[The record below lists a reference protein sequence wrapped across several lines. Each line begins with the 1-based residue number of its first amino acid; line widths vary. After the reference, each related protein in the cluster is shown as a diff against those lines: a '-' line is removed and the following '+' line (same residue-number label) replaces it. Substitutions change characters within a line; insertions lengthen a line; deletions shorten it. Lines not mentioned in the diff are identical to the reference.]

1 MIDIKKTLVKPKDL
15 GFVWP
20 FIEKL
25 LNKSIKRSYGRT
37 STDDLLQECLYGE
50 SHLWIFYE
58 EDKYPE
64 ILGCGITQINDY
76 PSGLRMLN
84 IDHLAGNHHDKWTRE
99 GLRFVEEFAKDSNC
113 DGIEAL
119 GRPGF
124 WNWLKDENYDK
135 IAVAYQK
142 RFLN

>member
-1 MIDIKKTLVKPKDL
+1 MTNIKKTLVKPKDL
-15 GFVWP
+15 GFIWP
-20 FIEKL
+20 FVEKL

-37 STDDLLQECLYGE
+37 STNDLLQECLYGE
-50 SHLWIFYE
+50 SHLWIFFE

-84 IDHLAGNHHDKWTRE
+84 IDHLAGNHQDKWTQE
-99 GLRFVEEFAKDSNC
+99 GLKFVEEFAKDSNC

-124 WNWLKDENYDK
+124 WNWLKDDNWDQ

>member
-1 MIDIKKTLVKPKDL
+1 MTNIKKTLVKPKDL

-37 STDDLLQECLYGE
+37 STDDLLQECLYEE

-84 IDHLAGNHHDKWTRE
+84 IDHLAGNHHDKWTQE
-99 GLRFVEEFAKDSNC
+99 GLRFVEEFAKDANC

>member
-1 MIDIKKTLVKPKDL
+1 MTNIKKTLVKPKDL

-84 IDHLAGNHHDKWTRE
+84 IDHLAGNHHDKWTQE
-99 GLRFVEEFAKDSNC
+99 GLRFVEEFAKDANC

>member
-1 MIDIKKTLVKPKDL
+1 MKVKQTLVQPKDL
-15 GFVWP
+15 GHVWP
-20 FIEKL
+20 FVEKL

-37 STDDLLQECLYGE
+37 STSDLLQECLYGE

-58 EDKYPE
+58 EERYPE

-84 IDHLAGNHHDKWTRE
+84 IDHLAGRHQDKWTKD
-99 GLRFVEEFAKDSNC
+99 GLEVVEKFAKDSDC

-124 WNWLKDENYDK
+124 WNWLKDDSWDK

>member
-1 MIDIKKTLVKPKDL
+1 MTNIKKTLVKPKDL
-15 GFVWP
+15 GFIWP
-20 FIEKL
+20 FVEKL

-37 STDDLLQECLYGE
+37 STNDLLQECLYGE
-50 SHLWIFYE
+50 SHLWIFFE

-84 IDHLAGNHHDKWTRE
+84 IDHLAGNHHDKWTQE
-99 GLRFVEEFAKDSNC
+99 GLKFVEEFAKDSNC

-124 WNWLKDENYDK
+124 WNWLKDDNWDQ